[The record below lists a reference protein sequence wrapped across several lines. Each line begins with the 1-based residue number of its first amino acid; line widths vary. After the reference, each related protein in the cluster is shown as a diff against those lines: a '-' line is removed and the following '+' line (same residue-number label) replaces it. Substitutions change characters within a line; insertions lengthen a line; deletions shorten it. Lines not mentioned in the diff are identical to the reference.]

1 MAAYMGDLLVFDPA
15 VLTWQNLTEVATAD
29 GSPPPEPRYGHGFV
43 NHGGLL
49 YVHGGM
55 GENGI

>member
-1 MAAYMGDLLVFDPA
+1 MGDLLVFDPA

-29 GSPPPEPRYGHGFV
+29 GSPPPEPRYGHGFA